1 MTKILIL
8 AGGYSNEREISLIT
22 AKSVI
27 YELKKNKNYKLLLIE
42 PDGSFV
48 KKLRKFKPNLVLNL
62 LHGRY
67 GEDGYIQSILE
78 SEKVRYSHS
87 GVLSSSLAIDK
98 EISKKIFTK
107 NNILTPPHI
116 KFSFKNNSNI
126 KNTIKK
132 IDSNFKFPVV
142 LKPINEGSSVGVY
155 ICTKK
160 NFNRNLMKLKKFRD
174 ILIEKYIPGREI
186 QAAILGKKKLGIIEL
201 KPRRKFYDYK
211 AKYSTSAK
219 TEHIIPVNLS
229 LKNLN
234 NIDFYPFKLS
244 KAKFAMTAHISYAKI
259 DKNNPATFS
268 KKIIKN
274 IIRKKLKFRGI
285 LISDDIS
292 MKALKYN
299 LVTNAKKSLE
309 AGCNLVLYCSGKTND
324 NLKLIKSVPYIDKFT
339 AKKTSEFFNF
349 LR

>member
-1 MTKILIL
+1 MDKILIL

-27 YELKKNKNYKLLLIE
+27 YELKKNKKYRLLLIE

-98 EISKKIFTK
+98 EISKKIFIE
-107 NNILTPPHI
+107 NGILTPPYI
-116 KFSFKNNSNI
+116 KFSFKNNFNI
-126 KNTIKK
+126 KNITNK
-132 IDSNFKFPVV
+132 IDKNLKFPVV

-155 ICTKK
+155 ICNKK
-160 NFNRNLMKLKKFRD
+160 NFTSDLIKLKKFKD

-201 KPRRKFYDYK
+201 KPKRKFYDYK
-211 AKYSTSAK
+211 AKYSTNAK

-229 LKNLN
+229 LKNFNKINSIAMKAHKLLKCRGVSRSDFRFYNNKFYLLELN
-234 NIDFYPFKLS
+234 TQPGMTSLS
-244 KAKFAMTAHISYAKI
+244 LVPEIARY
-259 DKNNPATFS
+259 
-268 KKIIKN
+268 KN
-274 IIRKKLKFRGI
+274 ISFIELIEEIIRDASINK
-285 LISDDIS
+285 
-292 MKALKYN
+292 
-299 LVTNAKKSLE
+299 
-309 AGCNLVLYCSGKTND
+309 
-324 NLKLIKSVPYIDKFT
+324 
-339 AKKTSEFFNF
+339 
-349 LR
+349 